1 MKYITSLLL
10 AILFS
15 LVILAEVANG
25 APEADAYANA
35 LGRERGGYER
45 GFGGARAFRGLG
57 REGDG
62 KTFGGRG
69 SEGIGFGQQ

>member
-1 MKYITSLLL
+1 MKYIPSFLF

-35 LGRERGGYER
+35 LGRERGVFVL
-45 GFGGARAFRGLG
+45 GFGGAKVFRGLG